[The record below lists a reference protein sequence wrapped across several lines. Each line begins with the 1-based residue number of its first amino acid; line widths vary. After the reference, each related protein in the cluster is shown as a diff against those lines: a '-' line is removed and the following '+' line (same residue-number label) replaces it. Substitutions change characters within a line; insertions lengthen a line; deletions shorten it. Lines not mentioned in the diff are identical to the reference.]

1 MDREK
6 VKQEVISI
14 ISKVLNSQIS
24 VEDMRQDV
32 AAWDS
37 LKHISIIFSLEDAF
51 GVEFSEE
58 EFAEIKGVS
67 DLIERVVKK
76 CAIN

>member
-1 MDREK
+1 MNHDE
-6 VKQEVISI
+6 VKQEVISTV
-14 ISKVLNSQIS
+14 SRVLNCQIS
-24 VEDMRQDV
+24 LDDTRQGL

-51 GVEFSEE
+51 GVEFSED
-58 EFAEIKGVS
+58 EFSEIRGVS

-76 CAIN
+76 CATN

>member
-14 ISKVLNSQIS
+14 ISKVLNSQIA
-24 VEDMRQDV
+24 VEDMRQAV

-58 EFAEIKGVS
+58 EFAEIQGVS
-67 DLIERVVKK
+67 DIIERVVKK